1 MAQQAQ
7 RSKSCSFGNP
17 VINLFEDI
25 ANPWNRPEVLLVED
39 GTGVF
44 EEIGGILQ
52 EQGFQVLLA
61 PDATTALEEMGNY
74 PVDVVM
80 VGATRRDYSGLQ
92 VLDQAKCYN
101 PEVVTVVLTRG
112 YGGDLPVEAYE
123 SEIDCYLGWPVLPGD
138 LGRRLMNL
146 LAADILHEGHKHDGR
161 KPQLPSRKLVD
172 QRVWF
177 LLGRFVYE
185 VWNSLNQ
192 VSDYLHTLEDEQ
204 DVPQLKNISANIT
217 HMTAEVQ
224 KFIQEAPWPEN
235 LSESWEDSFEV
246 FQA

>member
-1 MAQQAQ
+1 MAQQAH
-7 RSKSCSFGNP
+7 RPKCCSYGNP
-17 VINLFEDI
+17 VISLLEDVTTS
-25 ANPWNRPEVLLVED
+25 WSRPAVLLVED

-44 EEIGGILQ
+44 EEIGSILQ

-61 PDATTALEEMGNY
+61 PDASTALEEMGNY

-80 VGATRRDYSGLQ
+80 VGATRRDFSGLQ
-92 VLDQAKCYN
+92 VLDQAKCQN

-112 YGGDLPVEAYE
+112 YGVDLPVEAYE

-146 LAADILHEGHKHDGR
+146 LAADIIGEGP
-161 KPQLPSRKLVD
+161 KPQSASKKLVD

-192 VSDYLHTLEDEQ
+192 VNDSLHSLEDDQ
-204 DVPQLKNISANIT
+204 DVPQLQNISRTIT
-217 HMTAEVQ
+217 HMTAAVQ
-224 KFIQEAPWPEN
+224 RFIQEAPWPEN
-235 LSESWEDSFEV
+235 LSESWEDSSEI

>member
-1 MAQQAQ
+1 MAQQAHQ
-7 RSKSCSFGNP
+7 SKSSIFSNP
-17 VINLFEDI
+17 VISILDDVPNF
-25 ANPWNRPEVLLVED
+25 WNRPEVLLVED

-52 EQGFQVLLA
+52 DQGFQVLLA

-80 VGATRRDYSGLQ
+80 VGATRRDFSGLQ
-92 VLDQAKCYN
+92 VLDQAKYQN

-112 YGGDLPVEAYE
+112 YGVDLPVEAYE
-123 SEIDCYLGWPVLPGD
+123 SDIDCYLGWPVLPGD

-146 LAADILHEGHKHDGR
+146 LAADLLEEAPKL
-161 KPQLPSRKLVD
+161 KPQPPSRKLVD

-192 VSDYLHTLEDEQ
+192 VNDSLDSLEDDHE
-204 DVPQLKNISANIT
+204 VPQLQNISRNIT
-217 HMTAEVQ
+217 HMTAAVQ

-235 LSESWEDSFEV
+235 LSEPWEDSYEI

>member
-1 MAQQAQ
+1 MAQQAH
-7 RSKSCSFGNP
+7 RPKSCSYGNP
-17 VINLFEDI
+17 VIGLLEDI
-25 ANPWNRPEVLLVED
+25 TTSWNRPEVLLVED

-61 PDATTALEEMGNY
+61 PDASTALEEMGNY

-80 VGATRRDYSGLQ
+80 VGATRRDFSGLQ
-92 VLDQAKCYN
+92 VLDQAKCLN

-123 SEIDCYLGWPVLPGD
+123 SEVDCYLGWPVLPGD

-146 LAADILHEGHKHDGR
+146 LSADLIEEGQ
-161 KPQLPSRKLVD
+161 KPKPPSKKLVD

-192 VSDYLHTLEDEQ
+192 VSDSLNSLEDDQ
-204 DVPQLKNISANIT
+204 DVPQLQNISRTIT
-217 HMTAEVQ
+217 HMTDAVQ
-224 KFIQEAPWPEN
+224 RFIQEAPWPEN
-235 LSESWEDSFEV
+235 LSEPWEDSSEI